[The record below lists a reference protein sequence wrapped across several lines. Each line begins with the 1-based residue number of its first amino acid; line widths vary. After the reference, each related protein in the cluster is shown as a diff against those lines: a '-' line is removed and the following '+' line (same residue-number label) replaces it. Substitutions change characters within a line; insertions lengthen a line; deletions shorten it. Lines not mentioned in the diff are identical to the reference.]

1 MKKLFNLILFL
12 VTSLLLL
19 SCEKEPEYP
28 GAYPFNRVM
37 FYDESTVSKKDSTRV
52 LFLDYTNWD
61 KKLYPMTLWVD
72 NENIATINSSGYLT
86 GKELGVVT
94 IYSEVMGVNGLLKD
108 SVKYTVEDI
117 LTDLTSYEIYTLKG
131 CGVDKNND
139 NKISATELERTTSL
153 YVGKIN
159 SNLLFKLERYFINL
173 EEANVIADTTSK
185 TLDLSMFKLKKIQIC
200 DWYYDYASNNPCC
213 LGPDDEEYEEFKSH
227 FITEIKL
234 NNAVEYLSIIS
245 LPGIKTI
252 DLRQYTNL
260 KEVSRPELRGAT
272 PWRTINIILPKE
284 VEIADLYKAEI
295 VGDESYSKLNKL
307 TYNFQ
312 GYGDV
317 RKNKYVEI
325 NKSKFPN
332 LREIVSY
339 QGIRTIDI
347 STYDAVDIDYIKVNV
362 DTVYVSP
369 SMYDDRYSD
378 NRLFGSFN
386 ILVK

>member
-1 MKKLFNLILFL
+1 MKKLFNLFLFV

-94 IYSEVMGVNGLLKD
+94 IYAEVMGVNGPLKD
-108 SVKYTVEDI
+108 SVKYTVEDV
-117 LTDLTSYEIYTLKG
+117 LTDLTSDEINELIE
-131 CGVDKNND
+131 CGVDKNKD
-139 NKISATELERTTSL
+139 LKISASELEQTEVLGYQIRTYLL
-153 YVGKIN
+153 YKLIRYLP
-159 SNLLFKLERYFINL
+159 NLK
-173 EEANVIADTTSK
+173 EACVVADTTSR
-185 TLDLSMFKLKKIQIC
+185 TIDLSMFNFKKLVLEDPCFWLSKKESITPNDADFIK
-200 DWYYDYASNNPCC
+200 Y
-213 LGPDDEEYEEFKSH
+213 KSH

-234 NNAVEYLSIIS
+234 NNAIEDLVIKSF
-245 LPGIKTI
+245 PGIPTL
-252 DLRQYTNL
+252 DLRQYSNIKTIY
-260 KEVSRPELRGAT
+260 RPYIKSAKI
-272 PWRTINIILPKE
+272 WRAMNIILPTS
-284 VEIADLYKAEI
+284 VESVDLYDTEI
-295 VGDESYSKLNKL
+295 VGNEICTNLNKM

-347 STYDAVDIDYIKVNV
+347 STYDAVDIEYIKVNV

-378 NRLFGSFN
+378 NRLFGSLN

>member
-1 MKKLFNLILFL
+1 MKNLTTKFL
-12 VTSLLLL
+12 LIICFTLTLL
-19 SCEKEPEYP
+19 SCEKKPEYP

-37 FYDESTVSKKDSTRV
+37 FYDESTVSKKDSTRI
-52 LFLDYTNWD
+52 LFLDYTNWNKD
-61 KKLYPMTLWVD
+61 LYPMSLWVD
-72 NENIATINSSGYLT
+72 NEDIATISPSGYLT
-86 GKELGVVT
+86 GKELGTVT
-94 IYSEVMGVNGLLKD
+94 IYAEVMGVNGLLKD

-117 LTDLTSYEIYTLKG
+117 LTDLTKDEISSLIE
-131 CGVDKNND
+131 CGVDKNKD
-139 NKISATELERTTSL
+139 LKISASELEQTEVLGYQIRTYLL
-153 YVGKIN
+153 Y
-159 SNLLFKLERYFINL
+159 KLIRYFPNL
-173 EEANVIADTTSK
+173 KEACVVADTTSR
-185 TLDLSMFKLKKIQIC
+185 TLDLSMFKFKKLVLEDLC
-200 DWYYDYASNNPCC
+200 FWYSKKESITPNYADYIK
-213 LGPDDEEYEEFKSH
+213 LKSH

-234 NNAVEYLSIIS
+234 NNSIEDLVIKS
-245 LPGIKTI
+245 FPGIPTL
-252 DLRQYTNL
+252 DLRQYSNIKTIY
-260 KEVSRPELRGAT
+260 RPYIKSEEM
-272 PWRTINIILPKE
+272 WREMDIILPAS
-284 VEIADLYKAEI
+284 VESVDLYDTKIIGNEI
-295 VGDESYSKLNKL
+295 CTNLNKM

-378 NRLFGSFN
+378 NRLFGSLN